1 MKKRLIC
8 VFAAIAETKFGLE
21 KPVEIVQNITK
32 NTELKLKMKIIKNLN
47 YLENMIV
54 HSIQRKCMKDLTVE
68 NVKELLQKKY
78 NTY

>member
-8 VFAAIAETKFGLE
+8 VFAAIAETEFGLE
-21 KPVEIVQNITK
+21 KPVQIVQNITK
-32 NTELKLKMKIIKNLN
+32 ITELKLKRKIIKNLN
-47 YLENMIV
+47 YLQNMIV
-54 HSIQRKCMKDLTVE
+54 NSIQRNCMKDLTVE